1 MFQII
6 LQDIRESGY
15 DGLLP
20 AGIVLTGGTSQLR
33 GIAEVA
39 ERVLNVPA
47 RVAIPKNLV
56 GLVDS
61 LQSPA
66 YATGVGLLRWHM
78 NRNHTYQPRSQHGE
92 WSRKMGSFFKALLP
106 G

>member
-1 MFQII
+1 MI
-6 LQDIRESGY
+6 LQEIQRSGY
-15 DGLLP
+15 DGMLP
-20 AGIVLTGGTSQLR
+20 AGIVLTGGTAQLR
-33 GIAEVA
+33 GIAQVA

-47 RVAIPKNLV
+47 RVALPRNLV

-66 YATGVGLLRWHM
+66 YATGVGLLRWAM
-78 NRNHTYQPRSQHGE
+78 SGQQVYRPRPNQTGQ
-92 WSRKMGSFFKALLP
+92 WGRRVGNLLKALLP